1 MLSQEPYKY
10 NKGSK
15 ERGETWTA
23 IADTLNKIP
32 GSGLTT
38 TQRGVR
44 TQYDKLMDEFLK
56 NEKEEMGASG
66 IEAEYDELEPLLLDV
81 YERSREA
88 ATTLARQLEEK
99 EKTANDERQQITDV
113 RTQAMERQANN
124 PIKRKS
130 TVLKELIEEGRIAK
144 NELETKRMAL
154 EEKRLQADKEK
165 QELFADIVAQQQQ
178 QQAFLIEQQTHA
190 QQHQQQIMKMH
201 LENQAQQ
208 QTFQQQQQK
217 LMAELHVQN
226 SQVQLELLK
235 VLRDIKD
242 K

>member
-1 MLSQEPYKY
+1 MLSQEPYQD

-15 ERGETWTA
+15 ERGKTWTA

-44 TQYDKLMDEFLK
+44 TQYDELMDEFLK

-66 IEAEYDELEPLLLDV
+66 IEAEYDELEQLLLDI

-99 EKTANDERQQITDV
+99 EKTANDEQRQQITDV
-113 RTQAMERQANN
+113 RTQAMGRQANN
-124 PIKRKS
+124 PINRKS

-154 EEKRLQADKEK
+154 EEKRLQTDKEK
-165 QELFADIVAQQQQ
+165 QELFADIVAQQLQ

-201 LENQAQQ
+201 LENQPQQ

-217 LMAELHVQN
+217 LMAKLHVQH
-226 SQVQLELLK
+226 SQVQLELL
-235 VLRDIKD
+235 
-242 K
+242 